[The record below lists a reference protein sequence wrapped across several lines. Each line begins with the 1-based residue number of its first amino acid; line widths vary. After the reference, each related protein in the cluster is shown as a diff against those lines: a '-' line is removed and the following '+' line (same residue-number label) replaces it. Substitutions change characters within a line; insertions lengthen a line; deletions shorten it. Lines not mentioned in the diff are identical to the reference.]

1 MSAEKIVVPKG
12 LAGVVADDTSVS
24 KVIPEINSLVY
35 RGYKVQDLAEQCTFE
50 EVAYLLTHDDLP
62 SQQQLN
68 DFIAAEKSKR
78 TLSDDLLAVIHHFP
92 KEAHPMDTLR
102 TAVSFLGLE
111 DERIWESDPET
122 SMDKFIGLY
131 SRIPLIVAACSRYR
145 AGKSYIPPRQDL
157 SFEENFFYMC
167 FEEVPSKEVLRA
179 FDVSMTLYAEHSFN
193 ASTFT
198 SRVVTS
204 TMSDMYS
211 AVVGGIAAL
220 KGPLHGG
227 ANEQVMHML
236 KEIEDPAKAKDWM
249 LNALATKRK
258 VMGFGHRV
266 YRNGDSRVPTMRK
279 YTQKMAEFTGNT
291 RWMEIATLLEE
302 VMLEEKGIYPNLD
315 FPAGPAYYMMGFE
328 IETFTPIFVISRITG
343 WAAHIMEQAQ
353 SNRIIRPLSEYVGS
367 PERSVVPLE
376 QRS

>member
-1 MSAEKIVVPKG
+1 MSTEKIVVPKG

-62 SQQQLN
+62 NQQQLN
-68 DFIAAEKSKR
+68 DFIAAEKAKR
-78 TLSDDLLAVIHHFP
+78 TLSDELLAVIHYFP
-92 KEAHPMDTLR
+92 RQAHPMDTLR

-111 DERIWESDPET
+111 DERTWESDPET
-122 SMDKFIGLY
+122 SMDKFIGLF
-131 SRIPLIVAACSRYR
+131 SRIPLIVAACSRHR
-145 AGKSYIPPRQDL
+145 AGKSYVPPRQDL

-167 FEEVPSKEVLRA
+167 FEEVPSKEILRA
-179 FDVSMTLYAEHSFN
+179 FDVSMILYAEHSFN

-236 KEIEDPAKAKDWM
+236 KEIEDPAKAKEWM
-249 LNALATKRK
+249 RNALATKRK

-291 RWMEIATLLEE
+291 RWMETATLLEE

-328 IETFTPIFVISRITG
+328 IETFTPIFVISRVTG
-343 WAAHIMEQAQ
+343 WAAHIIEQTQ
-353 SNRIIRPLSEYVGS
+353 NNRIIRPLSEYIGS